1 MSRIPVVIVHIG
13 DSPYLRDV
21 TEVNA
26 SKNPVLFVGC
36 EKNAYLGQ
44 IPNVK
49 HIHYKI
55 LEDSYVQVL
64 KDNFYE
70 LEKGYTTTILN
81 TIDPEYRCIN
91 NGTYQFLCFLRIYYV
106 KKVLEMEGLEF
117 VMHLDSDCFMLEN
130 TNDVQKQLGNRIAM
144 NVEHIHDNIHLV
156 ASVHNAFLNL
166 DFCNKFFELY
176 EGVYINS
183 SKRHLIKEKVDA
195 IASGRA
201 GGFIC
206 DMNFY
211 YILWKEKYIDVIDT
225 TQPFLYDND
234 FCVFDHNIYNPTGFY
249 GANTYKLSNG
259 SKLFTIENGKVY
271 QETIDG
277 QKIRLLSLH
286 FNASAKQKIGHYRAL
301 LANSKN

>member
-1 MSRIPVVIVHIG
+1 MSRIPVVIIHIG
-13 DSPYLRDV
+13 DSYYLRDV
-21 TEVNA
+21 IEVNA
-26 SKNPVLFVGC
+26 AKNPVILVGC
-36 EKNAYLGQ
+36 EKNLHLAQ

-49 HIHYKI
+49 HIHYKT
-55 LEDSYVQVL
+55 LEDSYVQFL
-64 KDNFYE
+64 KDHFYE

-130 TNDVQKQLGNRIAM
+130 TNDVFKELGNKIAM

-156 ASVHNAFLNL
+156 ASVHNAFLNIE
-166 DFCNKFFELY
+166 FCNKFFELY
-176 EGVYINS
+176 ENVYVNN

-201 GGFIC
+201 AGFIC

-211 YILWKEKYIDVIDT
+211 YILWKEKSIDMIDT
-225 TQPFLYDND
+225 TCPFLYNNEY
-234 FCVFDHNIYNPTGFY
+234 CVFDHNIYNPTGFY
-249 GANTYKLSNG
+249 GSNTYKRSGG
-259 SKLFTIENGKVY
+259 SKLFTFENGKVY

-286 FNASAKQKIGHYRAL
+286 FNASAKQEIKNYRAL
-301 LANSKN
+301 LTRK